1 MKKFNEYI
9 KVNYDELLEIA
20 KRICN
25 YIYPDYEDLLHET
38 FLELYKVNDKKLEEI
53 IDRKELKY
61 YIIRIFSN
69 LYYRKDSKFNNKYKR
84 IYLIQRELQKNAK
97 RNINHYLDILN
108 KNNVEYWEEVNKKV
122 TWIENKLKDIDWFDA
137 QVFKIYYLEKH
148 SLNTMS
154 KATNINR
161 STLGKSIRKVKKYL
175 KNEIKK

>member
-1 MKKFNEYI
+1 MEKFNKYI
-9 KVNYDELLEIA
+9 NDNYDKLLEISQ
-20 KRICN
+20 KICN

-38 FLELYKVNDKKLEEI
+38 ILELYKVKPNKLNSI
-53 IDRKELKY
+53 IDRNELTY

-97 RNINHYLDILN
+97 RNINHYLDLLN
-108 KNNVEYWEEVNKKV
+108 KNNIDYWEEVDKKIS
-122 TWIENKLKDIDWFDA
+122 WIETKLHNVDWFDA

-148 SLNTMS
+148 SLNSMS

-175 KNEIKK
+175 KDEIKK